1 MEDGTWRD
9 RLKEEWKKLSKLTWK
24 ERFGYIWDYYKPQ
37 MAILVGIL
45 LLVNIGMTVYR
56 NMQIEEILQAYLVNC
71 NSMEVDAMEVSEGF
85 AEYLGGLEEHQVAV
99 VNTTLI
105 EEGKDAP
112 QSQSSMAE
120 TMKLT
125 ALMAAQDMDVVVL
138 DELAYEAYL
147 EKGFLMDL
155 SGVLSKEQKT
165 QWQEKLVNEKGES
178 GSAVYAVDVTDS
190 EVLTGQDAYFGRT
203 AYAAVIVNSVN
214 VDMGLVFIEYL
225 LNG

>member
-1 MEDGTWRD
+1 
-9 RLKEEWKKLSKLTWK
+9 
-24 ERFGYIWDYYKPQ
+24 

-214 VDMGLVFIEYL
+214 VDMGLAFIEYL

>member
-1 MEDGTWRD
+1 MEEGTWRD

-56 NMQIEEILQAYLVNC
+56 NMQIEEVLQAYLVNC
-71 NSMEVDAMEVSEGF
+71 NSMEVDAEAVSKGF
-85 AEYLGGLEEHQVAV
+85 AEYIGGLEEHQVAT

-125 ALMAAQDMDVVVL
+125 ALMAAQAMDVVVL
-138 DELAYEAYL
+138 DELAYETYL

-155 SGVLSKEQKT
+155 SDVLSKEQKA
-165 QWQEKLVNEKGES
+165 QWQECLMTEEN

-190 EVLTGQDAYFGRT
+190 SVLAQHDAYFGRA

-214 VDMGLVFIEYL
+214 MDMSLAFIEYL

>member
-37 MAILVGIL
+37 MAIFLGIL
-45 LLVNIGMTVYR
+45 LLINIGMTVYR
-56 NMQIEEILQAYLVNC
+56 NMQIEEVLQAYLVNC
-71 NSMEVDAMEVSEGF
+71 NSMEVDAEAVSEGF
-85 AEYLGGLEEHQVAV
+85 AEYIGGLEEHQVAA

-125 ALMAAQDMDVVVL
+125 ALMAAQAMDVVVL
-138 DELAYEAYL
+138 DELAYETYL
-147 EKGFLMDL
+147 ENGFLMEL
-155 SGVLSKEQKT
+155 SDALSEEQKV
-165 QWQEKLVNEKGES
+165 QWQDHLIEEEGD
-178 GSAVYAVDVTDS
+178 GAVYAVDVTDS
-190 EVLTGQDAYFGRT
+190 SVLAQQDAYFGRP
-203 AYAAVIVNSVN
+203 AYAAVIANSVN
-214 VDMGLVFIEYL
+214 EDMSFAFIEYL